1 MDTIKSYEENLK
13 QKYEDIAKVNDIN
26 KFMFSSKK

>member
-26 KFMFSSKK
+26 IFMFSNEK